1 MRPILN
7 SRQLLAVVVL
17 ARTSSFTVAARE
29 LFLTQG
35 AVSHAIKALESDL
48 ECALFERTPR
58 GVKLTATGSQFL
70 PYAEKILGEMVTAR
84 EVIGVFERSVT
95 REPAAQL
102 TGALA

>member
-1 MRPILN
+1 MTPVLN

-17 ARTSSFTVAARE
+17 ARTSSFTVAAKE

-58 GVKLTATGSQFL
+58 GVKLTETGCQFL
-70 PYAEKILGEMVTAR
+70 PYAEKILGEMETAR
-84 EVIGVFERSVT
+84 KVIGVFQ
-95 REPAAQL
+95 REIRGESPMGLRAVVA
-102 TGALA
+102 